1 MKEGWRGRGG
11 GRKENI
17 NKEEGERNIKKGW
30 KVKSWIKIDDKWRM
44 DERWMYKIKHNKIRM
59 KVMTK

>member
-44 DERWMYKIKHNKIRM
+44 DERWMYEA
-59 KVMTK
+59 